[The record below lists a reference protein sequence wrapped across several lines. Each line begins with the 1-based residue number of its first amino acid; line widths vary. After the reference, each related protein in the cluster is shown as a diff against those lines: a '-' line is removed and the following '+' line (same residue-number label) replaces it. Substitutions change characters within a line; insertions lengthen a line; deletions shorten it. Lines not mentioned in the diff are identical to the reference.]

1 MAKKSGG
8 PSNSELVKGLWVVV
22 NGDATGLKKAMTDAQ
37 STMKSYQRSFKDI
50 NKSIKLDP
58 SNIDLYRQKQ
68 EILRKTIEE
77 TNKTITTLEKQKAE
91 VLSHGARETDE
102 VYQKLILNISK
113 AKNELKSYQKEMT
126 ALSPNQQ
133 AFNARLEETADSLDN
148 ISRRTAGVSRVF
160 TQLLSG
166 TLSQTQAFETNIANI
181 RKVIKD
187 LSDDTVNALKEI
199 STTTGASFDAVSE
212 YASIGATLGIAQE
225 DIASFTKTLVDLETA
240 TSGAI
245 SGEEGAKAVARFLN
259 VIGLDTSLVQN
270 FGSAITYVGDQ
281 FAATGDEVLE
291 MASRMAG
298 LKTITEVS
306 QYDLIGLAAEM
317 KNVAVM
323 TTSGASAI
331 TRTFMAIEN
340 NVETNGKQLDTFA
353 KTAGMSAKK
362 FKEAWSEN
370 SMDTFLKFVDGLK
383 ANSFEEIDKAINKN
397 SNSLNDYAKVIG
409 TTTEKFKEMWGKD
422 AQGTFNKY
430 VEALSEL
437 DDESESA
444 SIILKELKLN
454 GVRTAETLLKLAG
467 NGDTVRRAISDA
479 NKAWN
484 ENTALTEKAGTVY
497 DTLEYKLKA
506 TFESIKQLGATL
518 GDSVLPFIKD
528 LADTAKSIVQGFSNM
543 NGIAKAL
550 IMTFLTLGA
559 AFSKTAEFAATSIRT
574 YTTLSKFIGNLKA
587 TTAAAKTGEIAL
599 GGFSLGVG
607 GVALAVAAAIG
618 GLALFASKVE
628 WNNTVSGKF
637 INTLNKENEELK
649 KLTTNSN
656 ENFNSFKV
664 SSQYAKTYID
674 DIEELRKQL
683 QETNLTDEERMN
695 LQDKLKT
702 YVEKFNEALGGTY
715 LQIGSN
721 NTLLDDQGKIIDE
734 LSTKYDNLAEKAR
747 KNAWLTAH
755 QEEYAKAIDEMY
767 KADETM
773 AKAESDLIKGLSG
786 YDFKTIHEALN
797 LFNEGYTLDT
807 LGPDT
812 DSLVQ
817 GAFALIQTKQ
827 EIDQEA
833 TEIKNSAQE
842 IVDNY
847 EKIINSEAGTFD
859 ETIRGFTT
867 AKENVDLYNKSL
879 EELEATKDGLEKELY
894 VATVLGADEE
904 EIARLKEQIETVNKQ
919 IEVLEEA
926 AKKERQ
932 VAYEAK
938 NRQIAEEE
946 ASKKS
951 RGLIAEDDLF
961 AKQEADALKEYIKTD
976 IEEMADLTTKK
987 VESVAKFVNSLYEM
1001 LVKVRNFI
1009 LKPADLSLEYDM
1021 NFGNNRGGGRGIPT
1035 PIDSGG
1041 YGLRIDKIANSIAKA
1056 QSNSKMQ
1063 SGGYGNN
1070 IVLNNTININSQT
1083 AITRNEVLR
1092 WADMMTDRINDNLG
1106 RQM

>member
-1 MAKKSGG
+1 MAKKSSV
-8 PSNSELVKGLWVVV
+8 SNNDLVKGLWVVV

-68 EILRKTIEE
+68 EILKKTIEE
-77 TNKTITTLEKQKAE
+77 TDKTITTLEKQKAE
-91 VLSHGARETDE
+91 VLSHGAKETDE

-212 YASIGATLGIAQE
+212 YATIGATLGIAQE

-259 VIGLDTSLVQN
+259 VMGLDTSLVQN

-340 NVETNGKQLDTFA
+340 NVETNGDQLEAFA
-353 KTAGMSAKK
+353 RTAGMSAKK

-383 ANSFEEIDKAINKN
+383 TNSFEEIDKAINKN

-444 SIILKELKLN
+444 SVILKELKLN

-528 LADTAKSIVQGFSNM
+528 LADTAKKLVQGFSNM

-550 IMTFLTLGA
+550 IITFLTLGA
-559 AFSKTAEFAATSIRT
+559 TFSKTAKFAATSIRT

-587 TTAAAKTGEIAL
+587 TTAAAKAGEVAMS
-599 GGFSLGVG
+599 GFSLGVG
-607 GVALAVAAAIG
+607 GIGLAVVAAIG
-618 GLALFASKVE
+618 GLALLASNIQ
-628 WNNTVSGKF
+628 WNNKVSVQHL
-637 INTLNKENEELK
+637 NTLKKENKELQD
-649 KLTTNSN
+649 LTKNSN
-656 ENFNSFKV
+656 ENYNSFKI

-683 QETNLTDEERMN
+683 QETNLTDEERVN
-695 LQDKLKT
+695 LQDKLQL

-715 LQIGSN
+715 IQLGN
-721 NTLLDDQGKIIDE
+721 NNVLIDE
-734 LSTKYDNLAEKAR
+734 QGQKIDNLSAKYETLAEKAR
-747 KNAWLTAH
+747 KNAWLSAH
-755 QEEYAKAIDEMY
+755 QDEYAEAIDNVY
-767 KADETM
+767 KADE
-773 AKAESDLIKGLSG
+773 AIAEAERDLINALKGT
-786 YDFKTIHEALN
+786 DFKILQQAID
-797 LFNEGYTLDT
+797 LFNEGYSS
-807 LGPDT
+807 PP
-812 DSLVQ
+812 Q
-817 GAFALIQTKQ
+817 GTENSSYVYGVMEWLRKTQ
-827 EIDQEA
+827 EAKQEA

-842 IVDNY
+842 IIDNY

-859 ETIRGFTT
+859 ETIKGFAT

-894 VATVLGADEE
+894 VATVLGVDEE
-904 EIARLKEQIETVNKQ
+904 EVAKIKEQLGIVKEQ

-932 VAYEAK
+932 AAYEAK
-938 NRQIAEEE
+938 NRQLAAEQ
-946 ASKKS
+946 ASEKA

-987 VESVAKFVNSLYEM
+987 VESVAKFVNALYET

-1009 LKPADLSLEYDM
+1009 LKPADSSLEYDM
-1021 NFGNNRGGGRGIPT
+1021 NFSNNRGGGRGIPV

-1070 IVLNNTININSQT
+1070 VVLNNTININSQT
-1083 AITRNEVLR
+1083 AITRSEVMR
-1092 WADMMTDRINDNLG
+1092 WADIMTDRINDNLG